1 MSNLKTFIFMLS
13 QMADD
18 FPTQIALSPDIKEL
32 SDGLDLKTI
41 SDCTNAQYS
50 VSKLLNI
57 LLVKKNQLMSER
69 NSQKY
74 CAIVECLGLIK
85 NAISVER
92 TKIILTT
99 IGPVQN
105 QINDILKVIDDE
117 FKAQFGSKIKA
128 PYSTFLEDYS
138 NVYLP
143 ESESYFY
150 LIRKISEGVVIDN
163 NSLIRSMDVITAE
176 LSHFREDVSYK
187 TDSEFPNN
195 YLKNICFIVRS
206 MEMVKEL
213 QKKLVHPWLKTS

>member
-13 QMADD
+13 TMADD
-18 FPTQIALSPDIKEL
+18 FATQVDLSPDIKEL
-32 SDGLDLKTI
+32 SDGIDLKTI
-41 SDCTNAQYS
+41 SDCTNAQFS

-57 LLVKKNQLMSER
+57 LLEKRHQLKFER
-69 NSQKY
+69 NLQKY

-85 NAISVER
+85 NAISAER

-99 IGPVQN
+99 VGPIQN
-105 QINDILKVIDDE
+105 QINDILKVIDTE
-117 FKAQFGSKIKA
+117 FKSQFGSKIVA

-150 LIRKISEGVVIDN
+150 LIRKISQGVVIDN

-176 LSHFREDVSYK
+176 LSHFNEDVSYK
-187 TDSEFPNN
+187 TDTDFPDNS
-195 YLKNICFIVRS
+195 LKNTCFIVRS

-213 QKKLVHPWLKTS
+213 QKKLVHP

>member
-1 MSNLKTFIFMLS
+1 MLN

-18 FPTQIALSPDIKEL
+18 FATQIDLSHDIKEL
-32 SDGLDLKTI
+32 NDGIELKTI
-41 SDCTNAQYS
+41 SGCTDAQFS
-50 VSKLLNI
+50 VSKILNI
-57 LLVKKNQLMSER
+57 LLIKRSQFER
-69 NSQKY
+69 HLQKY

-85 NAISVER
+85 NAISAER

-99 IGPVQN
+99 VAPVQN
-105 QINDILKVIDDE
+105 QINDVLKLIDAE
-117 FKAQFGSKIKA
+117 FKTQFGSKITA

-163 NSLIRSMDVITAE
+163 NSLIRSMDVITAGR
-176 LSHFREDVSYK
+176 SHFREDVSYK
-187 TDSEFPNN
+187 IDSEFPDNA
-195 YLKNICFIVRS
+195 LKNTCFIIRS

-213 QKKLVHPWLKTS
+213 QKKLVSP